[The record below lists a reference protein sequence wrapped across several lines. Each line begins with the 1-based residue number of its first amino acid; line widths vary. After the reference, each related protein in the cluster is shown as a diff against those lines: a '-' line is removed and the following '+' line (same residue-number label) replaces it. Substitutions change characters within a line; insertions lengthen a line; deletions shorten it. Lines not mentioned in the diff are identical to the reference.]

1 MAQGRE
7 QSRAQSRASRT
18 ATSASI
24 GRGTRVRG
32 RVSGEGDLVVDGQ
45 IEGDVRLRGDLT
57 VGDGGSVVGD
67 TIEAHAV
74 RVDGRIEGN
83 VAASGPVH
91 LGSGA
96 KVHGDLAGSGISI
109 DDGAEFAGRIE
120 CDFELPAELGGG
132 KKGR

>member
-1 MAQGRE
+1 
-7 QSRAQSRASRT
+7 
-18 ATSASI
+18 
-24 GRGTRVRG
+24 VRG
-32 RVSGEGDLVVDGQ
+32 RVSGEGDLVVEGQ